1 MINFEIIVTNEKD
14 ADILVVMKTSEP
26 PFDYIS
32 EIRSSLVK
40 MNFKGWIL
48 IDEMLHSGNTDE
60 RFIKGYFDGNKFEE
74 NRFAFEHVERRSK
87 LREYM
92 CLYLYKDKES
102 LELSALTS
110 RQQKLI
116 KQGCVI

>member
-1 MINFEIIVTNEKD
+1 
-14 ADILVVMKTSEP
+14 MKTSEP

-92 CLYLYKDKES
+92 CLYLYKDEES
-102 LELSALTS
+102 LELVCFD
-110 RQQKLI
+110 QQTAK
-116 KQGCVI
+116 VD

>member
-1 MINFEIIVTNEKD
+1 MINFEIIVTNEKGV
-14 ADILVVMKTSEP
+14 DILVVMKTSEP

-74 NRFAFEHVERRSK
+74 NRFAFEPVERRSK